1 MIKRKYEGYKKN
13 FVRYF
18 KYFLNR
24 EMDLF
29 FIVSNVKV
37 NWMGI
42 LYIVEYNM
50 FIVLFYYY
58 MC

>member
-1 MIKRKYEGYKKN
+1 MKVKKKN
-13 FVRYF
+13 FIRYL

-24 EMDLF
+24 EMDLI

-42 LYIVEYNM
+42 LYIICLLYY
-50 FIVLFYYY
+50 FIIICVRKLKK
-58 MC
+58 